1 MIPLDVHV
9 RYSPTPIL
17 WRKSWAIKV
26 SFTIVRFMISL
37 IINAAIVAWVCLVLL
52 TQFRS
57 FGLFEPVSAS
67 RLLVLFIVALNHLE
81 LLCET
86 ESLVRLIIK
95 IICSNYSS
103 RRWLKTG
110 RSQPEMI
117 VGRLLVCWRF
127 SYGLWAIWVAQEF
140 VTLDDTQRYFRGLL
154 LFRL

>member
-1 MIPLDVHV
+1 
-9 RYSPTPIL
+9 
-17 WRKSWAIKV
+17 
-26 SFTIVRFMISL
+26 MISL

-95 IICSNYSS
+95 IICSNYSG
-103 RRWLKTG
+103 RR
-110 RSQPEMI
+110 
-117 VGRLLVCWRF
+117 
-127 SYGLWAIWVAQEF
+127 
-140 VTLDDTQRYFRGLL
+140 
-154 LFRL
+154 